1 MSEYGAG
8 QRPPVVLIAND
19 QEWSSRSLES
29 IFAPHGFAVLRAYTG
44 RQALE
49 LARSAQVDAL
59 VLDFAMPDLSGV
71 DICRELRSDPRFS
84 VTTPIIL
91 TTAGTPTRSQ
101 RLEAF
106 AVGAWEFY
114 SEPLDGE
121 ALLLK
126 LDTYIRAKREG
137 DRARSEALLDEA
149 TGLYNLRGL
158 ARRAREIGAEAVR
171 RRSPLACVVFA
182 PMAADAG
189 LSPEEVGT
197 RIAEHLGE
205 IFRRTG
211 RSSDAIGRLGPM
223 EFGIIAPATEQHGAE
238 RLIERLRAL
247 VESEPMQFDGEE
259 HRISFRAAYS
269 AVPDFAESSVDA
281 VELLLQ
287 AARGLRQEKKFDI
300 PLPNKPTLVQ

>member
-29 IFAPHGFAVLRAYTG
+29 IFAPQGYAVLRAYTG

-49 LARSAQVDAL
+49 LARSAQVDAI
-59 VLDFAMPDLSGV
+59 VLDYSMPDLSGV
-71 DICRELRSDPRFS
+71 EVCRQLRRDPRFNAA
-84 VTTPIIL
+84 TPILL
-91 TTAGTPTRSQ
+91 TTSSTVTRSQ
-101 RLEAF
+101 RLEAY
-106 AVGAWEFY
+106 AAGSWEFLA
-114 SEPLDGE
+114 EPLDGE

-126 LDTYIRAKREG
+126 LDTFIQAKREG
-137 DRARSEALLDEA
+137 DRARGEALLDDV

-171 RRSPLACVVFA
+171 RRTPLACVVFS
-182 PMAADAG
+182 PDSSDAE
-189 LSPEEVGT
+189 LLMEDLGT

-205 IFRRTG
+205 VMRRTG
-211 RSSDAIGRLGPM
+211 RSSDAIGRLGPV
-223 EFGIIAPATEQHGAE
+223 EFGIIAPATAEEGAE
-238 RLIERLRAL
+238 KMIERLRSL
-247 VESEPMQFDGEE
+247 IESETVKLDGED
-259 HRISFRAAYS
+259 HHISLRASYS

-287 AARGLRQEKKFDI
+287 AARGLRKDKKEI
-300 PLPNKPTLVQ
+300 PLPNKPSMVQ